1 MKKGGRKDRREE
13 NGGERG
19 TGKWTWG
26 KVLHFR
32 GNSRHF
38 PGGWRRQ
45 APREGSVEPVARQ
58 ATGESEQ
65 FSREFAAL
73 SREVETGEEE
83 RRRRAE
89 GKRFE
94 IAIANPVTPNNIRNA
109 LKDCASKPD
118 ADIAIL
124 YFSNGYADGL
134 FKDGIGKYKGL
145 AGTSKRKNFLKM

>member
-1 MKKGGRKDRREE
+1 MSWQANIPKISSGVV
-13 NGGERG
+13 G
-19 TGKWTWG
+19 TLC
-26 KVLHFR
+26 V
-32 GNSRHF
+32 
-38 PGGWRRQ
+38 
-45 APREGSVEPVARQ
+45 AVARFPSRRLN
-58 ATGESEQ
+58 EK
-65 FSREFAAL
+65 REFAAL

-145 AGTSKRKNFLKM
+145 AGTSKRKNFLKIYVYTSRYQKLRKSVYL

>member
-1 MKKGGRKDRREE
+1 MSWQANIPKISSGVV
-13 NGGERG
+13 G
-19 TGKWTWG
+19 TLC
-26 KVLHFR
+26 V
-32 GNSRHF
+32 
-38 PGGWRRQ
+38 
-45 APREGSVEPVARQ
+45 AVARFPSRRLN
-58 ATGESEQ
+58 EK
-65 FSREFAAL
+65 REFTAL

-134 FKDGIGKYKGL
+134 FKDGIGKCKGL
-145 AGTSKRKNFLKM
+145 AGTSKRKNFL